1 MSLQLKVVS
10 NGQVSFLRLSEIH
23 MVYYAQPGAIYTLV
37 DSNGNSVVE
46 DIELRHYRD
55 KLEIIHDERPVAIL
69 EDFYTAM
76 DQPAVYSFNGDF
88 ESSNGS
94 QELDGTLVAGGDVG
108 SEPGVVWNSEIDS
121 LDLDSG
127 VEELIELETTTV
139 FLTEPELGDTVTN
152 EALEEVT
159 QDSYTGLEGLTDT
172 GVTTTDSDIVSIST
186 DEPTD
191 GFIIESGNSD
201 SGGNNLLYTTL
212 GVLGAAGVAG
222 LAGGSDSGSGGGG
235 SSAVTSVS
243 VSAFAGEFISTVGV
257 TVYDEFGN
265 VLTSQNVD
273 MSNGSVSLTLGSSYS
288 GPVLVVI
295 SDINGTG
302 ADYID
307 ETSGVGTS
315 LTTTLSAMTTVSGNS
330 VEVSVTPLTELAVQ
344 KAGIDL
350 NNISVSSEDVAVNEA
365 IGSLFGVTDITG
377 NVVTVLDDDY
387 IDGNTDAELYGE
399 VLAMLSGADTNTGS
413 LSQTIN
419 QLSNEIT
426 ISSSGAA
433 SITQAGTGILEK
445 GADTFEKS
453 DDSGID
459 LGGLID
465 TVDPL
470 ITSGS
475 NAKTL
480 AENSGAGQ
488 VVYIVAATDDSTL
501 TYSLSGADANA
512 FSLNSS
518 TGTVTLIADPDFE
531 FQPRYTFT
539 ITATDSY
546 GNDTSK
552 TVNLA
557 ITDVDEDAPSI
568 NSPSSVTVDE
578 NSGSNQVVYELKA
591 TDQGSGKLTYSFS
604 NVDSDLSV
612 DSSTGKVTLK
622 TNPNAEA
629 KPNYQFTVTVTDVE
643 GNFSSDVVTIA
654 VNDLDE
660 SDPEITSGTVAAAI
674 NENSGN
680 GQVVYTVT
688 AADTADI
695 DDSASTSSS
704 LTYSLSGADKSFFS
718 INSST
723 GHVTLKAS
731 PDYETKQ
738 SYSFTV
744 TATDKAGNSDT
755 ENVTLNIKDVDDTN
769 PAFTSSSSVSVNENV
784 DAGTLVYTAVATD
797 QNSVTYSLTGSDA
810 NSFNINS
817 STGKVTLKASPDYE
831 AKSSY
836 SFTVRATDA
845 NGNSSDK
852 PVTLSINNLDDTA
865 PVFTSSNV
873 ASIEEGSGSNQVV
886 YTAIATDD
894 SSVTYSLSGADKDS
908 FTINSSNGKV
918 SIKNNPNFDSQ
929 SSYNFTVVATD
940 SAGNETNQNVTLS
953 VIDIDTSAP
962 VFSSGNIANAID
974 ENSGSGQVVYTAAAA
989 DDSSVTYS
997 ISGADAGSFSINSTT
1012 GAVTLNADPDFESKP
1027 SYSFTV
1033 TATDS
1038 SLNSSI
1044 QNVTLA
1050 VNDLADTDI
1059 TAPTFTSSPTASVD
1073 ENVSA
1078 GTLVYTAVATDA
1090 SAFTYS
1096 LTGAD
1101 SSAFN
1106 LNSSTG
1112 AVTLK
1117 ASPDYETKTSYSFTV
1132 TATDTFGNASAQ
1144 NVTLAV
1150 NDLADTDITAPTFT
1164 SSPTASVDENV
1175 SAGTLVY
1182 TAVATDASAVTYS
1195 LTGADFSAFNLNSST
1210 GAVTLKASPDY
1221 ETKTSY
1227 SFTIT
1232 ATDTFGNAS
1241 AQNVSLAVNDVADT
1255 DVSAPVFSSN
1265 AVANAIDENSGSG
1278 QVVYTAA
1285 AVDDSSVTYGISGA
1299 DAGLFSVN
1307 ESTGAVT
1314 LNVDPDFESKPSYSF
1329 TVTATDSSSN
1339 SSTQDV
1345 TLAVNDLNEN
1355 STATVVFDLAT
1366 GDSTGNGGSFD
1377 ANTTYSI
1384 YVVAGDYDGTA
1395 VEQWTQPNN
1404 LGNDDSITFVSGTE
1418 TWDGDISNRI
1428 NSGTVGWTSQ
1438 VSNIHQV
1445 DLWDGSIANITN
1457 GSQLPVAINYTNI
1470 LPTSAALPT

>member
-46 DIELRHYRD
+46 DLELRHYRD

-76 DQPAVYSFNGDF
+76 DQPAVYSFDGDF
-88 ESSNGS
+88 EPSSGS
-94 QELDGTLVAGGDVG
+94 EELDGTLVAGGDIG

-127 VEELIELETTTV
+127 VEELTELESTTA
-139 FLTEPELGDTVTN
+139 FLTEPELGDGVTN
-152 EALEEVT
+152 ETLDEVT

-172 GVTTTDSDIVSIST
+172 GVTTTDSDFVSIS
-186 DEPTD
+186 DEEPTN
-191 GFIIESGNSD
+191 GFAIESGNSD
-201 SGGNNLLYTTL
+201 SGGNSLLYTTL

-265 VLTSQNVD
+265 VLASQNVD

-295 SDINGTG
+295 SDINGTD

-315 LTTTLSAMTTVSGNS
+315 LSTTLSAMTTVSGNS

-350 NNISVSSEDVAVNEA
+350 NNISVSSEDIAVNEA

-377 NVVTVLDDDY
+377 NVVTVLEDGY

-433 SITQAGTGILEK
+433 SITQTGTAILEN
-445 GADTFEKS
+445 GADTFEIS

-465 TVDPL
+465 TVDPV

-488 VVYIVAATDDSTL
+488 VVYIIAATDDSAL
-501 TYSLSGADANA
+501 TYSLSGADSDA

-518 TGTVTLIADPDFE
+518 TGEVALIADPDFE
-531 FQPRYTFT
+531 SQTRYTFT
-539 ITATDSY
+539 IIATDSY

-552 TVNLA
+552 NVNLE

-568 NSPSSVTVDE
+568 NSPSSVSVDE
-578 NSGSNQVVYELKA
+578 NSGANQVVYEVEA
-591 TDQGSGKLTYSFS
+591 TDQGSGKLTFSFS

-612 DSSTGKVTLK
+612 DSSTGKVTL
-622 TNPNAEA
+622 TINPNAEA

-643 GNFSSDVVTIA
+643 GNFSSDVVTVS

-660 SDPEITSGTVAAAI
+660 SDPEITSGTVAATI

-723 GHVTLKAS
+723 GQVTLKAS

-744 TATDKAGNSDT
+744 VATDKAGNSDT

-769 PAFTSSSSVSVNENV
+769 PVFTSSNSVSVNENV

-810 NSFNINS
+810 NSFNIDS

-836 SFTVRATDA
+836 SFTVKATDA

-918 SIKNNPNFDSQ
+918 SIKDNPNFDSQ

-940 SAGNETNQNVTLS
+940 TAGNDTNQNVTLS

-962 VFSSGNIANAID
+962 VFSSGAIANAID

-997 ISGADAGSFSINSTT
+997 ISGVDAGSFSINSTT
-1012 GAVTLNADPDFESKP
+1012 GAVTLNVDPDFESKP

-1038 SLNSSI
+1038 SLNSST
-1044 QNVTLA
+1044 QNVT
-1050 VNDLADTDI
+1050 
-1059 TAPTFTSSPTASVD
+1059 
-1073 ENVSA
+1073 
-1078 GTLVYTAVATDA
+1078 
-1090 SAFTYS
+1090 
-1096 LTGAD
+1096 
-1101 SSAFN
+1101 
-1106 LNSSTG
+1106 
-1112 AVTLK
+1112 
-1117 ASPDYETKTSYSFTV
+1117 
-1132 TATDTFGNASAQ
+1132 
-1144 NVTLAV
+1144 
-1150 NDLADTDITAPTFT
+1150 
-1164 SSPTASVDENV
+1164 
-1175 SAGTLVY
+1175 
-1182 TAVATDASAVTYS
+1182 
-1195 LTGADFSAFNLNSST
+1195 
-1210 GAVTLKASPDY
+1210 
-1221 ETKTSY
+1221 
-1227 SFTIT
+1227 
-1232 ATDTFGNAS
+1232 
-1241 AQNVSLAVNDVADT
+1241 LAVNDVADT
-1255 DVSAPVFSSN
+1255 DVSAPVFSSG
-1265 AVANAIDENSGSG
+1265 AVASPINENSGSGQVVYTATATDDSSVTYSISGADAGSFIINSTTGAVTLNVDPDFESKPSYSFTVTATDSSLNSSTQDVTLAVNDVADTDVSAPVFSSSAVASAIDENSGSG

-1299 DAGLFSVN
+1299 DAGSFSIN

-1314 LNVDPDFESKPSYSF
+1314 LNVDPDFESQSSYSF
-1329 TVTATDSSSN
+1329 TVTATDSFSN

-1418 TWDGDISNRI
+1418 TWDSDISSLI
-1428 NSGTVGWTSQ
+1428 NTGAVEWTSQ
-1438 VSNIHQV
+1438 VSNINQV
-1445 DLWDGSIANITN
+1445 YLWDGSIANITN
-1457 GSQLPVAINYTNI
+1457 GSQLPVAINYTNS
-1470 LPTSAALPT
+1470 LPTSAALPV